1 MSKNEK
7 YFSKIENEDRLLKMD
22 EFYFF
27 FIIEEG

>member
-1 MSKNEK
+1 MIKNEK